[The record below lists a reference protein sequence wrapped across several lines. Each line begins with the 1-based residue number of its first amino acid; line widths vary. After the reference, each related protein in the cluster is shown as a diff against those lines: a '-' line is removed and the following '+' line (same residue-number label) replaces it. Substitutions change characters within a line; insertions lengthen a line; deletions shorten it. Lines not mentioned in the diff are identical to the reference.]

1 VGVVARELGGVCS
14 ELFVVAAVVEE
25 VELDADESRGGS
37 MRSSLPEVI
46 RAVSNEEEFA
56 RRA

>member
-1 VGVVARELGGVCS
+1 MVARELGGVCS

-25 VELDADESRGGS
+25 VELDADEIRGGS